1 MPPGGVADLFAD
13 GRVGHRVVSA
23 IVWRTCWVQDPD
35 AQAAIDAVAEQA
47 RSLGVLSDYQTR
59 AGGRFTDA
67 QILIR
72 RLSVMARQVCN
83 DDPRTMA
90 QRRAFAPRTAPQALQ
105 QSPGKKVEQEDRD

>member
-1 MPPGGVADLFAD
+1 VADLLAD
-13 GRVGHRVVSA
+13 GRGGHRVVSA

-47 RSLGVLSDYQTR
+47 RTLGVLSDYQTR

-72 RLSVMARQVCN
+72 RLSLMARQVCN

-90 QRRAFAPRTAPQALQ
+90 QRRAAAPRPPLKHYSRAP
-105 QSPGKKVEQEDRD
+105 GRR